1 MKQAYLISVIMAF
14 VFFGCDDIIEV
25 VDISNRTITVLAPTD
40 QAVLTDTDVTFTWD
54 AVEGAESYK
63 IQIATPS
70 FEVAQ
75 QIVTDS
81 LVTTTFFN
89 RTLNSG
95 SYEWRV
101 RAENSG
107 YATAYTVQKF
117 TLTANPADIT
127 NEQVVVLAPT
137 EGQTFLS
144 TDTIN
149 FSWESIEGAE
159 QYSIQI
165 ATPNFDYALEIIKDD
180 TVISTSYS
188 VSKLSTNSYE
198 WRVKA
203 INPDYETGYATLGF
217 TVNE

>member
-1 MKQAYLISVIMAF
+1 MKKKVLFIIVLMG
-14 VFFGCDDIIEV
+14 FFACDDIIQV
-25 VDISNRTITVLAPTD
+25 VDISNRAITVLAPTD
-40 QAVLTDTDVTFTWD
+40 QAVLTDTDVMFTWD
-54 AVEGAESYK
+54 AVEDADSYK
-63 IQIATPS
+63 LQIATPS
-70 FEVAQ
+70 FETAQ

-107 YATAYTVQKF
+107 YVTTYTTQKF
-117 TLTANPADIT
+117 TIMANPVDISS
-127 NEQVVVLAPT
+127 EQVVLLAPADT
-137 EGQTFLS
+137 TVFS
-144 TDTIN
+144 TTDTIN
-149 FSWESIEGAE
+149 FSWENIVGAE
-159 QYSIQI
+159 QYSVQI
-165 ATPNFDYALEIIKDD
+165 ATPNFDNALEIIKDD
-180 TVISTSYS
+180 TITNTSYS
-188 VSKLSTNSYE
+188 VSNLSANSYE